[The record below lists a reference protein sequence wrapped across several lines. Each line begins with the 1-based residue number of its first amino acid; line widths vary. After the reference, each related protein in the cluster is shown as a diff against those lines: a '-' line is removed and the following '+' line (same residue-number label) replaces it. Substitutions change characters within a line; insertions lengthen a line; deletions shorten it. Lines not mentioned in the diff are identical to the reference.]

1 MFMKSILYMI
11 TLVLVFSFKAQKDT
25 QERIFGAYETKTEGV
40 SGKII
45 LNKDSS
51 FTYQY
56 NAGLINT
63 SSKGTWK
70 FTDKTLVLKSD
81 EEYLTNEIKV
91 KEYVQKNNHQL
102 IETLIENIAE
112 ILLKDFNIE
121 YVTISISKPGAIRDS
136 QDVGI
141 EITRKKN
148 SST

>member
-1 MFMKSILYMI
+1 MDKIFLRDLKLKTRIGIVEWEKQIDQIININIEVGTDIKKAASSDDVSFSLDYKSL
-11 TLVLVFSFKAQKDT
+11 S
-25 QERIFGAYETKTEGV
+25 
-40 SGKII
+40 
-45 LNKDSS
+45 
-51 FTYQY
+51 
-56 NAGLINT
+56 
-63 SSKGTWK
+63 
-70 FTDKTLVLKSD
+70 
-81 EEYLTNEIKV
+81 IKV

>member
-1 MFMKSILYMI
+1 MDKIFLRDLKLKTRIGIFEWEKQIDQIININIEVGTDIKKAASSLDYKSL
-11 TLVLVFSFKAQKDT
+11 S
-25 QERIFGAYETKTEGV
+25 
-40 SGKII
+40 
-45 LNKDSS
+45 
-51 FTYQY
+51 
-56 NAGLINT
+56 
-63 SSKGTWK
+63 
-70 FTDKTLVLKSD
+70 
-81 EEYLTNEIKV
+81 IKV